1 MAKYLARVELF
12 GASSEDYE
20 RLHAN
25 MDAIGIEREISFGDG
40 TTRRMPTGTYFGSS
54 NLPDNEAVRERIK
67 LFANSLS
74 PDKPAAIFVC
84 EAKDGDFSAFLY
96 RP

>member
-1 MAKYLARVELF
+1 MAYYMARVELF
-12 GASSEDYE
+12 GASPDDYE

-25 MDAIGIEREISFGDG
+25 MDAIGIERDISFGDG
-40 TTRRMPTGTYFGSS
+40 TMRRMPIGTYFGSS
-54 NLPDNEAVRERIK
+54 SLPDNEAVRERIK

-84 EAKDGDFSAFLY
+84 EARDGGYSAFLY
-96 RP
+96 RA